1 MSEVIQNQ
9 NSQKKKRKLNWIY
22 LIAAKKDLNNAIR
35 VDTSA
40 KFAKFAKKVD
50 LTSLKSNVDKLG
62 FEKLKNV
69 PSGLNSLK
77 IKQTNQM
84 LMDQYSF
91 LLISVN

>member
-1 MSEVIQNQ
+1 MDLSNYAINADSK
-9 NSQKKKRKLNWIY
+9 NSTS
-22 LIAAKKDLNNAIR
+22 

-50 LTSLKSNVDKLG
+50 LTSLQSNVDKLG

-77 IKQTNQM
+77 IK
-84 LMDQYSF
+84 
-91 LLISVN
+91 

>member
-1 MSEVIQNQ
+1 MDLSNYAINEDLK
-9 NSQKKKRKLNWIY
+9 NSTS
-22 LIAAKKDLNNAIR
+22 

-77 IKQTNQM
+77 IK
-84 LMDQYSF
+84 
-91 LLISVN
+91 